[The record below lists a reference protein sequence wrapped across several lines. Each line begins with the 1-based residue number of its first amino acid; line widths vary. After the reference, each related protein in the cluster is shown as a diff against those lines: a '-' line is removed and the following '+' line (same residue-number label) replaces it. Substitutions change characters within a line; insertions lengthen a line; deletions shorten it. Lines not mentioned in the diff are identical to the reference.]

1 MKVVTEGIN
10 NITRERICYALD
22 EDEITL
28 SNYTQDELD
37 EILAETD
44 DEPEDLV
51 LVTFF
56 DSIARNKMMSY
67 GVYYMDRG
75 KEFKSLAAASAFL
88 KGLGFIL

>member
-1 MKVVTEGIN
+1 MKIA
-10 NITRERICYALD
+10 RERICYALD

-28 SNYTQDELD
+28 TNYTQDELD
-37 EILAETD
+37 EILAETG

-56 DSIARNKMMSY
+56 DSIARNKMMYY